1 MKCWVASRLCRSSA
15 LAGGQDRQQ
24 LVFLLAAGGPDPAV
38 AVELLHLALGLEES
52 RAGGDR
58 HVGDHEDGRGH
69 LAGDEPGVDELVEPE
84 LVVGQRALDPDPA

>member
-1 MKCWVASRLCRSSA
+1 MKCWVASRRVQVER

-24 LVFLLAAGGPDPAV
+24 LVFLLAAGRPDAAV
-38 AVELLHLALGLEES
+38 AVELLDLALRLEEPG
-52 RAGGDR
+52 AGGDR

-84 LVVGQRALDPDPA
+84 LVVRQRAP